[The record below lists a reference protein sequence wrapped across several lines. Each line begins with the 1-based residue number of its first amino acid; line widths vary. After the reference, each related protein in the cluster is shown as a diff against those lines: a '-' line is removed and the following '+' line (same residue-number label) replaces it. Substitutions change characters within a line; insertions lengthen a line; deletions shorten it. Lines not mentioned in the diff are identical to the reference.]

1 MYGNNEFLDC
11 CSVCYKFNSI
21 INHEKDLYC
30 VKKNVP
36 FSNRNIFRNNS
47 CRPTFNVSIFKIRY
61 SGEKFTENQCWWSFT
76 FSISFSDWYFTGFVS
91 LFSLKSNLYRG
102 GSCPVCMP
110 RELMLMMITTVGTLH
125 TGSEGKITFRF
136 LQVKNFKKH
145 KSWDPH
151 RPTYLYNNLSISVRV
166 SVRTLSPPTF
176 MVRFE
181 L

>member
-36 FSNRNIFRNNS
+36 FSKWNILINNPS
-47 CRPTFNVSIFKIRY
+47 RRTFNVSIFKIRY
-61 SGEKFTENQCWWSFT
+61 SGEKFTENQWSFT
-76 FSISFSDWYFTGFVS
+76 FFISFSDWYFTGFVS

-110 RELMLMMITTVGTLH
+110 RELMLMMITTVGTSH
-125 TGSEGKITFRF
+125 TGSEGKITFWF
-136 LQVKNFKKH
+136 LL
-145 KSWDPH
+145 KS
-151 RPTYLYNNLSISVRV
+151 
-166 SVRTLSPPTF
+166 TF
-176 MVRFE
+176 RIDAIVFILDARSHCAKG
-181 L
+181 